1 VPGGAQANGAR
12 AGCRRRRRRLCG
24 GFHKGYI
31 WAARMTPDPDENAES
46 RGYGAG
52 YAIVAA
58 GFQLA
63 FAVLLFLGAGI
74 LVDRWLHT
82 RPIFTLIGV
91 LVGLGAGMYALIAR
105 VVAES
110 PKRGKGPGG
119 AGGPT

>member
-1 VPGGAQANGAR
+1 MAPE
-12 AGCRRRRRRLCG
+12 
-24 GFHKGYI
+24 
-31 WAARMTPDPDENAES
+31 PDDSAES

-82 RPIFTLIGV
+82 KPIFTLVGV
-91 LVGLGAGMYALIAR
+91 VVGLGAGMYVFIAR
-105 VVAES
+105 VMAET
-110 PKRGKGPGG
+110 PKRGGTQGG
-119 AGGPT
+119 GR